1 MLFRRALRA
10 FPEARLYSG
19 EAIRRLRQARKEL
32 EQDLRGKRDAFRSD
46 LDKVEEKL
54 REDWRQRR
62 ENTSAKKDGKSRD
75 S

>member
-32 EQDLRGKRDAFRSD
+32 EQELMGKRDAFRSD

-54 REDWRQRR
+54 REDWRQRK
-62 ENTSAKKDGKSRD
+62 ENTSAKKNGK
-75 S
+75 